1 MEITVE
7 IDQDTGLKRCT
18 KRFGAMHI
26 LVFLPLIFNNH
37 LEKSGRVTSQDTC
50 HLLETIQSNIVI
62 ATLTEIDAFQTGFKQ
77 IFSLT
82 AMLDLQGRVAWL
94 GRICHLVET
103 IQSNCDCEFVRNWF
117 LAEIQSYH
125 DA

>member
-1 MEITVE
+1 
-7 IDQDTGLKRCT
+7 
-18 KRFGAMHI
+18 MHV
-26 LVFLPLIFNNH
+26 LVFLPLTFNNH

-62 ATLTEIDAFQTGFKQ
+62 VTLTEIDAFLTGFKQ

-82 AMLDLQGRVAWL
+82 AMLDLQGKVARL

-103 IQSNCDCEFVRNWF
+103 IQSNCDCEFEINWF

-125 DA
+125 NA

>member
-1 MEITVE
+1 
-7 IDQDTGLKRCT
+7 
-18 KRFGAMHI
+18 MHV
-26 LVFLPLIFNNH
+26 LVFLPLTFNNH
-37 LEKSGRVTSQDTC
+37 LEKSGRVTPQDTC

-94 GRICHLVET
+94 GRIRHLVET
-103 IQSNCDCEFVRNWF
+103 IQSNCDCKFEINWF